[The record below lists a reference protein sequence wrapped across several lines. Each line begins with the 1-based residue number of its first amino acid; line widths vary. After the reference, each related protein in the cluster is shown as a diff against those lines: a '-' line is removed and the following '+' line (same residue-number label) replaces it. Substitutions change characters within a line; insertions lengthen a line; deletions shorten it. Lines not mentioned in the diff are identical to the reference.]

1 LKLTETVLK
10 KEIFKHQITA
20 TVLLENDASHDYA

>member
-1 LKLTETVLK
+1 VLK

-20 TVLLENDASHDYA
+20 TVLLENDASHDDA